1 VTPEMITAVIT
12 GGMGAFAG
20 LSRALSSFNNKIER
34 RFERVEDDLDDLED
48 RLTANYVLK
57 EDFLREMESVHSKLD
72 RILDHLLHH

>member
-1 VTPEMITAVIT
+1 MITAVIT
-12 GGMGAFAG
+12 GGMGAFAD
-20 LSRALSSFNNKIER
+20 LSRALTSFNNKIER

-72 RILDHLLHH
+72 RILDHLISH